1 MERKAGMPTKRS
13 TPTMRH
19 QAGELRHELTPA
31 ENKLW
36 AYLRSMREDG
46 LHFRRQY
53 AIGQYIADFCAP
65 RNKLV
70 VELDGSQHLAQEEYD
85 EERTRY
91 LKARGYRVIRFW
103 NDEVMNNIEGVM
115 VCIMNASEEVS

>member
-1 MERKAGMPTKRS
+1 MPTKRS

-19 QAGELRHELTPA
+19 RVGELRKELTPA

-36 AYLRSMREDG
+36 AYLRPMREDG
-46 LHFRRQY
+46 LRFRRQY

-91 LKARGYRVIRFW
+91 LEARGYRVIRFW